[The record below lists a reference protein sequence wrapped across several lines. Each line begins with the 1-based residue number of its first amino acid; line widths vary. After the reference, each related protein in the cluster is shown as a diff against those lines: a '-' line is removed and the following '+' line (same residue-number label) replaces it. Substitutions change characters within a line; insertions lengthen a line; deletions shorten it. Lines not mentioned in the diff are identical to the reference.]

1 MVHWVQYDDFI
12 PAMIPT
18 KSRYDIVF
26 YHKKFVYYFLLKKGF
41 QMDFNS
47 PLVQSR
53 KYSFCDDAIM
63 HHRGLSE
70 LVNLLNSSYKQVATI
85 KQVVCNIQT

>member
-1 MVHWVQYDDFI
+1 MNFNFFLTYFKLQNLKQSTNSAYKILPSD
-12 PAMIPT
+12 T
-18 KSRYDIVF
+18 NYYIVF
-26 YHKKFVYYFLLKKGF
+26 YHNKFVHYFLLKKGF

-70 LVNLLNSSYKQVATI
+70 
-85 KQVVCNIQT
+85 